1 MNFLRTQSIQRIA
14 DILKL
19 KLDGVLW
26 KTQSNLNIQS
36 GRNIS
41 FAQVE
46 TKDTTTLTI
55 TAGKNGV
62 LGYWGSFWDT
72 TTQTAGTTTSSYLV
86 TLNSADPDNDGV
98 AVTGGNKIVPTT
110 PGNYNVSVSV
120 QLTNTDS
127 QAHDA
132 IFWFRRN
139 GTDIADSA
147 SVVTVPSTHGGRN
160 GQLIFYVDLAL
171 RFQAGDYLQ
180 IAWAVTNT
188 AVKLETIAAGT
199 SPVYPQSPSV
209 IITVVQV

>member
-1 MNFLRTQSIQRIA
+1 
-14 DILKL
+14 
-19 KLDGVLW
+19 
-26 KTQSNLNIQS
+26 
-36 GRNIS
+36 
-41 FAQVE
+41 
-46 TKDTTTLTI
+46 LTI

-72 TTQTAGTTTSSYLV
+72 TTQTAATTSSSYV
-86 TLNSADPDNDGV
+86 ITFNSADPNNDGV
-98 AVTGGNKIVPTT
+98 TVSGSTIQPVT
-110 PGNYNVSVSV
+110 PGNYNVSLSA

-139 GTDIADSA
+139 GTDIPDSA

-171 RFQAGDYLQ
+171 RFQAGDYAQ

-188 AVKLETIAAGT
+188 SVKLETIAAGT
-199 SPVYPQSPSV
+199 SPVYPASPSV
-209 IITVVQV
+209 ILSVVQV

>member
-36 GRNIS
+36 GRNIAFS
-41 FAQVE
+41 QVE

-86 TLNSADPDNDGV
+86 TLNNADPDNDGV
-98 AVTGGNKIVPTT
+98 AVANGSKILPTT
-110 PGNYNVSVSV
+110 PGNYNVSLSA

>member
-1 MNFLRTQSIQRIA
+1 MNFLRTQSIQRVA
-14 DILKL
+14 DLLKL

-36 GRNIS
+36 GRNIAFS
-41 FAQVE
+41 QVE

-98 AVTGGNKIVPTT
+98 TVTAGNKIVPTT

-171 RFQAGDYLQ
+171 RFQASDYLQ

>member
-14 DILKL
+14 DLLKL
-19 KLDGVLW
+19 QLDGVLW
-26 KTQSNLNIQS
+26 KTQSILNIQS

-55 TAGKNGV
+55 TAGKSGV

-171 RFQAGDYLQ
+171 RFQAGDYLE

-188 AVKLETIAAGT
+188 NVKLETIAAGT
-199 SPVYPQSPSV
+199 TPVYPRSPSV
-209 IITVVQV
+209 IVTVVQV